1 MSYPT
6 GNNKREQNFLD
17 SIRGVIGEPAD
28 YERYLHTYRV
38 LGNKLAWEQVKAEST
53 LHHIKYKLEVKEDEL
68 NG

>member
-6 GNNKREQNFLD
+6 GNTKREQNFLD
-17 SIRGVIGEPAD
+17 GIRGVTGTPED

-38 LGNKLAWEQVKAEST
+38 LGNKLAWEQVKAESR
-53 LHHIKYKLEVKEDEL
+53 LHHINYKLKVKEAEA